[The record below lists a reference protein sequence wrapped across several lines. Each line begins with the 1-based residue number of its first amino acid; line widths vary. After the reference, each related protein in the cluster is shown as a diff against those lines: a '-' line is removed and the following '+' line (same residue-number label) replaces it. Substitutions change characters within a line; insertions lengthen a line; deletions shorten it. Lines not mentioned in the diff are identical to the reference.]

1 MIELADLAVLIEAA
15 QQGSLSAAG
24 RRLGLTPVA
33 ASRRGRLVQ
42 ITLPDGAVPDQGT
55 WAVLPTWRLIPRKVH
70 LFLDELSNHLSGP
83 DRQPAEAGR

>member
-42 ITLPDGAVPDQGT
+42 ITLTDGAVPDQGT
-55 WAVLPTWRLIPRKVH
+55 WAVLPTLAAHPSQSSP
-70 LFLDELSNHLSGP
+70 LS
-83 DRQPAEAGR
+83 R